1 MKHSKTKAAIIGCG
15 RVGGTI
21 AYTLA
26 LSYTVEEIVLI
37 DQNDE
42 VAKGNA
48 TDIRHALANV
58 SATTIYQG
66 SYRDIK
72 DSDII
77 IVCVGV
83 ARKQGQT
90 RLDLITQNAII
101 GKDVA
106 ENIRKWYN
114 GGVVMIIFNPAD
126 IMTYLMDQWL
136 ALPPG
141 RVFGSGTVL
150 DTARM
155 NAEISRRYDAD
166 VRNVHACVWG
176 EHGDGS
182 VPIWS
187 LTNIGG
193 VNIRDYSK
201 MCNIEFDEQMRV
213 ELEQAVKTAG
223 SEIIAQKGATCYG
236 IAGAVMNITQAVL
249 RDSKMVMPLTVQ
261 CQGEYEIEGTA
272 LSLLVEVGK
281 NGIEQRY
288 TPPITKQELFL
299 MQQSGDKLRKVI
311 KQLGW

>member
-126 IMTYLMDQWL
+126 IIVLVNAMTI
-136 ALPPG
+136 LP
-141 RVFGSGTVL
+141 
-150 DTARM
+150 
-155 NAEISRRYDAD
+155 
-166 VRNVHACVWG
+166 
-176 EHGDGS
+176 
-182 VPIWS
+182 S
-187 LTNIGG
+187 LT
-193 VNIRDYSK
+193 
-201 MCNIEFDEQMRV
+201 
-213 ELEQAVKTAG
+213 
-223 SEIIAQKGATCYG
+223 
-236 IAGAVMNITQAVL
+236 
-249 RDSKMVMPLTVQ
+249 
-261 CQGEYEIEGTA
+261 
-272 LSLLVEVGK
+272 
-281 NGIEQRY
+281 
-288 TPPITKQELFL
+288 
-299 MQQSGDKLRKVI
+299 
-311 KQLGW
+311 